1 MRTMRGLGRLTVLG
15 AALLALAGS
24 KGIAQEYKGK
34 FDLPVAARWG
44 KADLEAGEYQ
54 LAVTR
59 ELNVPIVRVTG
70 TDGKTVLVLSLTAD
84 GHPPSEN
91 SSLTLANIDGKY
103 FIRTLKAGDI
113 GQVLTFSVPS
123 SRERELARQ
132 RKPDMHVSVTEAGK

>member
-1 MRTMRGLGRLTVLG
+1 MRTMRGLGRLTILG

-24 KGIAQEYKGK
+24 MGVAQEYKGK

-54 LAVTR
+54 LAVTH
-59 ELNVPIVRVTG
+59 ELNVPLVRVTG
-70 TDGKTVLVLSLTAD
+70 TNGKTVLVMSLAED
-84 GHPPSEN
+84 GYPASEN

-123 SRERELARQ
+123 SQERELAR
-132 RKPDMHVSVTEAGK
+132 RGKPDVHVSVTEAGK